1 MDSGGLGWWGVL
13 LAVVGGA
20 IRVSTPFLFVSLVEC
35 ITEKLGVGLPLRL
48 WRRSRHGRHETL
60 FKSRESQGEA
70 KTEACREA
78 DGQASR

>member
-1 MDSGGLGWWGVL
+1 M
-13 LAVVGGA
+13 
-20 IRVSTPFLFVSLVEC
+20 RCHPVEC

-48 WRRSRHGRHETL
+48 WRRSRHGRHDSL
-60 FKSRESQGEA
+60 LAHREQGEA